1 MTDDL
6 QRMISAYL
14 DGDLQDADAE
24 ILRQTLKS
32 DPEAL
37 SEFVRAVDL
46 HAEMRKVLLEG
57 KGRRQALKEIRR
69 GRFGVRLVVGA
80 IAASVVVAATVW
92 FAWFRSGPVA
102 RLEAIVGQVR
112 LIAGE
117 DRPPAAVGQEIR
129 GGQGLETVGDSRAT
143 VRLTDGST
151 LDLKAR
157 TVVAD
162 FDEGGRNHVRLTR
175 GTLAAQVLPQPADRP
190 LIFVTPHGDA
200 LVLGTALTLVVE
212 GDAEKG
218 STRLEVAD
226 GKVRLSRLAGAAP
239 VDVLTQQY
247 AIAANHVPL
256 ESKPLATPR
265 AAEFVRRMAPGTWK
279 SIPGTR
285 LRQAVPEAG
294 RYPKVRGD
302 PRGIVD
308 SWSGGVLD
316 ARRNR
321 LVVWGGGI
329 TNYYGNEVYAFDL
342 ESLTWERLTEPTA
355 EPAIGRQVNGDGT
368 PISRATYNGLAA
380 VTHADAMF
388 ALGGDSAGSTGPA
401 PDITWTFDFAT
412 HAWQDRNPTGD
423 RPPTWVGALAAYD
436 PATRKVW
443 WGESRSTSNSGL
455 YCYDV
460 DANRWSKETSDAFY
474 YQTGA
479 VDVRRG
485 RLVCVGDGK
494 LFAYDIRGSR
504 PARQTLKTAGADAFI
519 ARHNPGW
526 DYDPA
531 TDRLVGWAG
540 GPVAIL
546 HPETGAWRLVDAPG
560 APSPTPNGIYG
571 RWRYVP
577 SMQVFVVV
585 TAIDENV
592 HFFKP
597 PAGE

>member
-6 QRMISAYL
+6 QRLISAYL

-24 ILRQTLKS
+24 TLRRTLRS

-46 HAEMRKVLLEG
+46 HAEMRKVHLEG
-57 KGRRQALKEIRR
+57 KGRSQALKEIRR
-69 GRFGVRLVVGA
+69 GRFGVRLAVGA
-80 IAASVVVAATVW
+80 VAATLIIAATVW
-92 FAWFRSGPVA
+92 FVWFRTTPVG
-102 RLEAIVGQVR
+102 RLDSTVGQVR
-112 LIAGE
+112 LIAGD
-117 DRPPAAVGQEIR
+117 DRSIAAAGQEIL

-143 VRLTDGST
+143 VRLTDGTT

-157 TVVAD
+157 TLVAD
-162 FDEGGRNHVRLTR
+162 FDEAGRNRVRLTR
-175 GTLAAQVLPQPADRP
+175 GTLAAVVRPQAADRP
-190 LIFVTPHGDA
+190 MIFATPHGEA
-200 LVLGTALTLVVE
+200 TVVGTSLTVAVE
-212 GDAEKG
+212 GDPEKG
-218 STRLEVAD
+218 STRLEVAE
-226 GKVRLSRLAGAAP
+226 GKVRLSRLANAAP

-256 ESKPLATPR
+256 ESKPILRPR
-265 AAEFVRRMAPGTWK
+265 VAELVRQMAPGTWR
-279 SIPGTR
+279 SVPGTK
-285 LRQAVPEAG
+285 LRQAVPEPG
-294 RYPKVRGD
+294 RYPKIKGD
-302 PRGIVD
+302 PRGIID

-316 ARRNR
+316 ANRNR

-329 TNYYGNEVYAFDL
+329 TNYHGNEVYAFDL

-355 EPAIGRQVNGDGT
+355 QPAIGNQVNDDGT

-380 VTHADAMF
+380 VTHLDRMF
-388 ALGGDSAGSTGPA
+388 ALGGDSANSAGPA

-412 HAWQDRNPTGD
+412 HAWQDRQPTGE

-443 WGESRSTSNSGL
+443 WGESRSPVNAGL

-460 DANRWSKETSDAFY
+460 DANRWTKETSDGFY

-479 VDVRRG
+479 VDLRRG
-485 RLVCVGDGK
+485 RLVCVGNGK
-494 LFAYDIRGSR
+494 LFAYGIRGSR
-504 PARQTLKTAGADAFI
+504 PVRETLKTAGAEAFVSQN
-519 ARHNPGW
+519 NPGW
-526 DYDPA
+526 DYDSA
-531 TDRLVGWAG
+531 ADRLVGWAG
-540 GPVAIL
+540 GAVAIL
-546 HPETGAWRLVDAPG
+546 HPETGAWRIVDAPG
-560 APSPTPNGIYG
+560 APSKTINGIFG

-577 SMQVFVVV
+577 SLNVFVVV
-585 TAIDENV
+585 TALDENV